1 MNNYKLFHSRL
12 NIFIMAQQPNS
23 SERLSNRHSTG
34 TWPDDVGILA
44 LEIYVPKLSVSQEA
58 LEKHDEVDKGKYTI
72 GLGQSHMGFCNDLE
86 DINSLALTAVHN
98 LLENFSVS
106 LSEVGWLEVGTETIV
121 DKSKSTKSVL
131 MQLFTEVGNYSIEG
145 LDTTNA
151 CFGAT
156 QALFNALAWVE
167 SSAWDGKLSTRKY
180 TASMLYI
187 SNVLIL

>member
-1 MNNYKLFHSRL
+1 
-12 NIFIMAQQPNS
+12 MAQQPHS
-23 SERLSNRHSTG
+23 VDRLCNRHSTG

-86 DINSLALTAVHN
+86 DINSLSLTVVHN
-98 LLENFSVS
+98 LLENFNVS
-106 LSEVGWLEVGTETIV
+106 QSEVGWLEVGTETIV

-131 MQLFTEVGNYSIEG
+131 MQLFTEAGNYSIEG

-151 CFGAT
+151 CFGGT
-156 QALFNALAWVE
+156 QALFNAVAWVE
-167 SSAWDGKLSTRKY
+167 SSAWDGKLCFLQNNN
-180 TASMLYI
+180 MHLLY
-187 SNVLIL
+187 SLE